1 MRVGDKQDAG
11 YKALASAIVAQAIYD
26 YRVALIRL
34 KRYDSYESL
43 TYQARNR
50 RDKAEV
56 TCRGCE
62 RFFRSAYWRSLT
74 ELDGVRLMEKLRDEV
89 QSNEETERILQRL

>member
-1 MRVGDKQDAG
+1 MSDKTDAG
-11 YKALASAIVAQAIYD
+11 YKALAGAIVAQAIYD

-56 TCRGCE
+56 TRRGCE

-74 ELDGVRLMEKLRDEV
+74 ELDGVRLMEKIRDEV
-89 QSNEETERILQRL
+89 ESNEEAERILQRL